1 MKSIIVICFVMFS
14 VFTVDGQV
22 TEHFSDET
30 PGATSFSNS
39 GVTYNLTGGK
49 FEIAYGSAYG
59 YTGTTTDDYYVDN
72 WSSILNAAGVVGTIT
87 KTTNNFYVYDFW
99 IFPGDGSVTKSNGG
113 TIIIRGKLSGATQFT
128 KTVEGADINLGV
140 GYTYVD
146 LTSFSTTEIDE
157 LEFEL
162 TGNLRYLAVDAFR
175 HQSVAANA
183 TPTATAP
190 SAPSVTED
198 DTNVA
203 LADDIQVADTD
214 GDDQTV
220 TFTITGGTLTI
231 GTAGSITFPSGS
243 NGTSSFSAAGNL
255 SDINAALDAA
265 TFTPTPNLNGTN
277 AGTISFTTNDGTV
290 SSSATSVSFNITAV
304 NDDPTISGLPTD
316 ITVSEDIAS
325 NVDLSAATLSDVDA
339 GSNSIVL
346 TIEASAGT
354 LTAGSGGSVTI
365 GGSGTA
371 TLSLTGSVANIDT
384 YLNTSSNI
392 KYTSASNVNG
402 SDAATLTLTAN
413 DGGYTGSSGGENV
426 ALGTVNVDITAVNDK
441 PTASSFTTSTIY
453 ENTTYAFV
461 TANFGYSDDDGDP
474 LDHVRITAVPA
485 NGSLWVDADGSGTIN
500 GAESALSNNGT
511 VSKADLDAGKLKYL
525 NTNGTSSSFTFDVSD
540 GTDYS
545 TSTYTAT
552 LTVTPEPTVTLS
564 LDPSSSIS
572 ENAGST
578 SVKATLSN
586 TFNKTVSVNLL
597 KSGTTS
603 GTDYSLSSTSISITT
618 GNTTGTATI
627 TGVNDDLDD
636 DNETVI
642 IDISSVTNGTE
653 SGTQQVIC
661 TLTDDDNTPVVTASQ
676 SFSIAENIA
685 NSGAVG
691 TVLATDG
698 DAGTSFSSWTE
709 TGGTGASIFEINASS
724 GAITVTDN
732 SGIDYETT
740 TSYTYAVTVSDGTNT
755 SASEMITI
763 NITDVNDVAPVV
775 TATQSFSI
783 AENTADSGAVGT
795 VLATDG
801 DAGTSFS
808 AWTETGGTG
817 ASIFE
822 INASSGAITVTDNSG
837 IDYETTTSYT
847 YTVTVSD
854 GTNTSASETITINI
868 TDVNDVAPIVTA
880 SQTFNIDEDASNTTS
895 VGTVLA
901 TDGDAT
907 ATTFSSWTITAGNT
921 NSVFAINSSTGEIT
935 VNDANELDYESIT
948 SYSLSITVSDGVNTS
963 AAETVT
969 VNVNAINDNTPVVTA
984 SQSFG
989 IAENI
994 ANSGAVGTVLATDGD
1009 AGTSFSAWTETG
1021 GTGASI
1027 FEINASTGAI
1037 TVTDNSGIDYET
1049 TTSYT
1054 YTVTVSDGT
1063 NTSATETIT
1072 INIIDINDNT
1082 PVVTSTQSFSI
1093 AENTADSGAVG
1104 TVLATDGDAGT
1115 SFSAWTETGGTGA
1128 SIFEI
1133 NASSGAITVTDNSGI
1148 DYETTTSYTYT
1159 VTVSDGTNT
1168 SASET
1173 ITINITDVN
1182 DVAPIVTASQTFNID
1197 EDASNTT
1204 SVGTVSA
1211 TDSDATA
1218 TIFSS
1223 WTITAGNTNS
1233 VFAINSSTGEITVND
1248 ANELDYESITSY
1260 SLSITVS
1267 DGVNTSVTETVTV
1280 DVNAINDNTPVVTAY
1295 QSFGIAENIANSGAV
1310 GTVLAT
1316 DGDAGTSFS
1325 AWTETG
1331 GTGASIFEINA
1342 SSGAITV
1349 TDNSG
1354 IDYETTTSYTYTVTV
1369 SDGINTSASETIII
1383 NITDVN
1389 DVDPVVTA
1397 SQSFS
1402 IAENIANSGAVGTVL
1417 ATDGDAGTSFSAWT
1431 ETGGTGASIFE
1442 INASSGTITVTDN
1455 SGIDYETTTSY
1466 TYTVTVSD
1474 GINTSTAETIT
1485 INITD
1490 VNDVAPIVTASQ
1502 TFNIDEDA
1510 SNTTSVGTVLATD
1523 SDATATTFSSWT
1535 ITAGNT
1541 NSVFAINSST
1551 GEITVNDANELDYES
1566 ITSYSLSI
1574 TVSDGVNTS
1583 VTETVTVDV
1592 NDINDEIPVFT
1603 SASAINIDENTT
1615 DVITLTATDGDV
1627 GTTFTFN
1634 KIGGA
1639 DQALFTINSST
1650 GALAFT
1656 SAPDYETPLD
1666 INADNDYI
1674 VQVSVSDGL
1683 NSSTQTITVSV
1694 DNVTGITIT
1703 SNGGGA
1709 TAGIS
1714 IPENSTSIAAV
1725 TSVNEGVAVPSYS
1738 LVGGADQAKFNIHPT
1753 SGVLTLLSAPD
1764 YESPQDAGGNNSYE
1778 VIVRVTGDGGA
1789 TDDQTITVTIT
1800 DVNDITPV
1808 VTASQSF
1815 SIAENTA
1822 NSGAVGTVL
1831 ATDGDAGTSFSA
1843 WTETGGTGASIF
1855 EINASSGAI
1864 TVTDNSGIDYETTT
1878 SYTYIVTVSDGTNTS
1893 ASEMIT
1899 INITDVN
1906 DVAPVV
1912 TATQSFSIAENTA
1925 NSGAVGTVLAT
1936 DGDAGTSFSAWTET
1950 GGTGA
1955 SIFEINA
1962 SSGAITV
1969 TDNSGIDYETT
1980 TSYTYTV
1987 TVSDGINTSTAE
1999 TITINITDVNDVAP
2013 IVTASQTFNI
2023 DEDASN
2029 TTSVGTVLA
2038 TDGDATAT
2046 TFSSWTITAGNTNS
2060 VFAINSSTGEITVND
2075 ANELDYESITS
2086 YSLSITVSDGVN
2098 TSVTE
2103 TVTVDVN
2110 AINDNT
2116 PVVTASQSFD
2126 IAENTANSGAV
2137 GTVLATDGDAGTS
2150 FSSWTE
2156 TGGSGASIFEINAS
2170 SGAITV
2176 TDNSG
2181 IDYETTTSYTYTVT
2195 VSDGI
2200 NTSASET
2207 IIINITDINDVD
2219 PVVTASQ
2226 SFSIAENTANSG
2238 AVGTVLATDGDAG
2251 TSFSAWTETGG
2262 TGASIFEINASSGAI
2277 TVTDNSGI
2285 DYETTTSYTY
2295 AVTVSDGTNTSASET
2310 ITINITD
2317 VNDVAP
2323 IVTASQTFNID
2334 EDASNTTSVGT
2345 VLATDSD
2352 ATATTFSSWTITAG
2366 NTDGIFAVNSTTG
2379 EITVTDNTNLDY
2391 ETTTSYSLTVT
2402 VSDGTHTSSEEIVI
2416 ININDSNENAP
2427 TAIQLSNT
2435 TIAENSAIGT
2445 EVGILTASDA
2455 DIDETFTFNLAE
2467 NEYFELDGDRI
2478 VSKEI
2483 FNYEDYISY
2492 SLKVT
2497 VTDQG
2502 GLSYNDRFTINIEN
2516 QNETPEFLSEP
2527 VVQATVGDMYVY
2539 NMEYEDVDEDGCII
2553 SVIEKPDWLSVE
2565 DHGNGSCTLSG
2576 IPTEI
2581 GNFNVIL
2588 EASDDEFSVK
2598 QEFEITVETVTGI
2611 DDVPKKLSVRVYP
2624 NPVIHELHIDLSDF
2638 RNDETTIS
2646 LFSMTGSLIFKEEHK
2661 NIGGEVR
2668 IIKSVEQLRSGA
2680 YFLVIESEGYRK
2692 SYKIVKQ

>member
-49 FEIAYGSAYG
+49 FDIEHEPIYG
-59 YTGTTTDDYYVDN
+59 YTGIATDDDYVDN
-72 WSSILNAAGVVGTIT
+72 YGSFLSSAGVVGAIT

-99 IFPGDGSVTKSNGG
+99 IFPGDGSGTKSNGG

-128 KTVEGADINLGV
+128 KIVESADINIISSTNN
-140 GYTYVD
+140 GYTKVD

-220 TFTITGGTLTI
+220 TFTITGGTLTT
-231 GTAGSITFPSGS
+231 GTTDITFGGDLNGS
-243 NGTSSFSAAGNL
+243 SSFTAAGTL
-255 SDINAALDAA
+255 AAINTALDAA
-265 TFTPTPNLNGTN
+265 TFTPTPNLSGTN
-277 AGTISFTTNDGTV
+277 TATISFTTNDGTAT
-290 SSSATSVSFNITAV
+290 SSAVSVTFNITAV
-304 NDDPTISGLPTD
+304 NDDPSISGLPTD

-402 SDAATLTLTAN
+402 SAAATLTLTAN
-413 DGGYTGSSGGENV
+413 DGGYTGSGGGTNV
-426 ALGTVNVDITAVNDK
+426 PLGTVNVDITAVNDK

-461 TANFGYSDDDGDP
+461 TVNFGYSDDDGDP

-618 GNTTGTATI
+618 GNITGTATI
-627 TGVNDDLDD
+627 TGVNDDLDEG
-636 DNETVI
+636 NETVI

-676 SFSIAENIA
+676 SFSIAENTA
-685 NSGAVG
+685 NSGVVG
-691 TVLATDG
+691 IVLATDV

-740 TSYTYAVTVSDGTNT
+740 TSYTYTVTVSDGTNT
-755 SASEMITI
+755 SASETIII
-763 NITDVNDVAPVV
+763 NITDVNDVTPIV
-775 TATQSFSI
+775 TASQSFSI
-783 AENTADSGAVGT
+783 AENIANSGAVGT
-795 VLATDG
+795 VLATDE

-847 YTVTVSD
+847 YAVTVSD

-969 VNVNAINDNTPVVTA
+969 VDVNAINDNTPVVTA

-1009 AGTSFSAWTETG
+1009 AGTSFS
-1021 GTGASI
+1021 S
-1027 FEINASTGAI
+1027 
-1037 TVTDNSGIDYET
+1037 
-1049 TTSYT
+1049 
-1054 YTVTVSDGT
+1054 
-1063 NTSATETIT
+1063 
-1072 INIIDINDNT
+1072 
-1082 PVVTSTQSFSI
+1082 
-1093 AENTADSGAVG
+1093 
-1104 TVLATDGDAGT
+1104 
-1115 SFSAWTETGGTGA
+1115 WTETGGTGA

-1168 SASET
+1168 SAAET

-1182 DVAPIVTASQTFNID
+1182 DVT
-1197 EDASNTT
+1197 
-1204 SVGTVSA
+1204 
-1211 TDSDATA
+1211 
-1218 TIFSS
+1218 
-1223 WTITAGNTNS
+1223 
-1233 VFAINSSTGEITVND
+1233 
-1248 ANELDYESITSY
+1248 
-1260 SLSITVS
+1260 
-1267 DGVNTSVTETVTV
+1267 
-1280 DVNAINDNTPVVTAY
+1280 
-1295 QSFGIAENIANSGAV
+1295 
-1310 GTVLAT
+1310 
-1316 DGDAGTSFS
+1316 
-1325 AWTETG
+1325 
-1331 GTGASIFEINA
+1331 
-1342 SSGAITV
+1342 
-1349 TDNSG
+1349 
-1354 IDYETTTSYTYTVTV
+1354 
-1369 SDGINTSASETIII
+1369 
-1383 NITDVN
+1383 
-1389 DVDPVVTA
+1389 PVVTA

-1402 IAENIANSGAVGTVL
+1402 IAENIANSGV
-1417 ATDGDAGTSFSAWT
+1417 
-1431 ETGGTGASIFE
+1431 
-1442 INASSGTITVTDN
+1442 
-1455 SGIDYETTTSY
+1455 
-1466 TYTVTVSD
+1466 
-1474 GINTSTAETIT
+1474 
-1485 INITD
+1485 
-1490 VNDVAPIVTASQ
+1490 
-1502 TFNIDEDA
+1502 
-1510 SNTTSVGTVLATD
+1510 
-1523 SDATATTFSSWT
+1523 
-1535 ITAGNT
+1535 
-1541 NSVFAINSST
+1541 
-1551 GEITVNDANELDYES
+1551 
-1566 ITSYSLSI
+1566 
-1574 TVSDGVNTS
+1574 
-1583 VTETVTVDV
+1583 
-1592 NDINDEIPVFT
+1592 
-1603 SASAINIDENTT
+1603 
-1615 DVITLTATDGDV
+1615 
-1627 GTTFTFN
+1627 
-1634 KIGGA
+1634 
-1639 DQALFTINSST
+1639 
-1650 GALAFT
+1650 
-1656 SAPDYETPLD
+1656 
-1666 INADNDYI
+1666 
-1674 VQVSVSDGL
+1674 
-1683 NSSTQTITVSV
+1683 
-1694 DNVTGITIT
+1694 
-1703 SNGGGA
+1703 
-1709 TAGIS
+1709 
-1714 IPENSTSIAAV
+1714 
-1725 TSVNEGVAVPSYS
+1725 
-1738 LVGGADQAKFNIHPT
+1738 
-1753 SGVLTLLSAPD
+1753 
-1764 YESPQDAGGNNSYE
+1764 
-1778 VIVRVTGDGGA
+1778 
-1789 TDDQTITVTIT
+1789 
-1800 DVNDITPV
+1800 
-1808 VTASQSF
+1808 
-1815 SIAENTA
+1815 
-1822 NSGAVGTVL
+1822 VGTVL

-1893 ASEMIT
+1893 A
-1899 INITDVN
+1899 
-1906 DVAPVV
+1906 A
-1912 TATQSFSIAENTA
+1912 
-1925 NSGAVGTVLAT
+1925 
-1936 DGDAGTSFSAWTET
+1936 
-1950 GGTGA
+1950 
-1955 SIFEINA
+1955 
-1962 SSGAITV
+1962 
-1969 TDNSGIDYETT
+1969 
-1980 TSYTYTV
+1980 
-1987 TVSDGINTSTAE
+1987 
-1999 TITINITDVNDVAP
+1999 
-2013 IVTASQTFNI
+2013 
-2023 DEDASN
+2023 
-2029 TTSVGTVLA
+2029 
-2038 TDGDATAT
+2038 
-2046 TFSSWTITAGNTNS
+2046 
-2060 VFAINSSTGEITVND
+2060 
-2075 ANELDYESITS
+2075 
-2086 YSLSITVSDGVN
+2086 
-2098 TSVTE
+2098 
-2103 TVTVDVN
+2103 
-2110 AINDNT
+2110 
-2116 PVVTASQSFD
+2116 
-2126 IAENTANSGAV
+2126 
-2137 GTVLATDGDAGTS
+2137 
-2150 FSSWTE
+2150 
-2156 TGGSGASIFEINAS
+2156 
-2170 SGAITV
+2170 
-2176 TDNSG
+2176 
-2181 IDYETTTSYTYTVT
+2181 
-2195 VSDGI
+2195 
-2200 NTSASET
+2200 
-2207 IIINITDINDVD
+2207 
-2219 PVVTASQ
+2219 
-2226 SFSIAENTANSG
+2226 
-2238 AVGTVLATDGDAG
+2238 
-2251 TSFSAWTETGG
+2251 
-2262 TGASIFEINASSGAI
+2262 
-2277 TVTDNSGI
+2277 
-2285 DYETTTSYTY
+2285 
-2295 AVTVSDGTNTSASET
+2295 ET

-2402 VSDGTHTSSEEIVI
+2402 VSDGTHTSSAEIVI

-2527 VVQATVGDMYVY
+2527 IVQATVGDMYVY

>member
-72 WSSILNAAGVVGTIT
+72 WSSILNAAGVVGAIT

-214 GDDQTV
+214 GDNQTV

-346 TIEASAGT
+346 TIETSAGT
-354 LTAGSGGSVTI
+354 LTAGSGGSVTV

-392 KYTSASNVNG
+392 KYTSVSNVNG
-402 SDAATLTLTAN
+402 SAAATLTLTAN
-413 DGGYTGSSGGENV
+413 DGGYTGNGGGTNV
-426 ALGTVNVDITAVNDK
+426 PLGTVNVDITAVNDK
-441 PTASSFTTSTIY
+441 PTTSSFTTSTIY

-461 TANFGYSDDDGDP
+461 TVNFGYSDDDGDP

-525 NTNGTSSSFTFDVSD
+525 NTNGTSSSFTFDVND

-545 TSTYTAT
+545 ASTYTAT

-618 GNTTGTATI
+618 GNITGTATI
-627 TGVNDDLDD
+627 TGVNDDLDEG
-636 DNETVI
+636 NETVI

-685 NSGAVG
+685 NSGVIG
-691 TVLATDG
+691 TVLATD
-698 DAGTSFSSWTE
+698 
-709 TGGTGASIFEINASS
+709 
-724 GAITVTDN
+724 V
-732 SGIDYETT
+732 
-740 TSYTYAVTVSDGTNT
+740 
-755 SASEMITI
+755 
-763 NITDVNDVAPVV
+763 
-775 TATQSFSI
+775 
-783 AENTADSGAVGT
+783 
-795 VLATDG
+795 
-801 DAGTSFS
+801 
-808 AWTETGGTG
+808 
-817 ASIFE
+817 
-822 INASSGAITVTDNSG
+822 
-837 IDYETTTSYT
+837 
-847 YTVTVSD
+847 
-854 GTNTSASETITINI
+854 
-868 TDVNDVAPIVTA
+868 
-880 SQTFNIDEDASNTTS
+880 
-895 VGTVLA
+895 
-901 TDGDAT
+901 
-907 ATTFSSWTITAGNT
+907 
-921 NSVFAINSSTGEIT
+921 
-935 VNDANELDYESIT
+935 
-948 SYSLSITVSDGVNTS
+948 
-963 AAETVT
+963 
-969 VNVNAINDNTPVVTA
+969 
-984 SQSFG
+984 
-989 IAENI
+989 
-994 ANSGAVGTVLATDGD
+994 D

-1093 AENTADSGAVG
+1093 AEDIANSGAVG

-1133 NASSGAITVTDNSGI
+1133 NASNGAITVTDNSGI
-1148 DYETTTSYTYT
+1148 DYETTTLYTYT
-1159 VTVSDGTNT
+1159 VTVSDGINT
-1168 SASET
+1168 STAET

-1204 SVGTVSA
+1204 SVGTVLA

-1218 TIFSS
+1218 TTFSS

-1267 DGVNTSVTETVTV
+1267 DGVNTSAAETVTV
-1280 DVNAINDNTPVVTAY
+1280 NVNAINDNTPVVTAS
-1295 QSFGIAENIANSGAV
+1295 QSFSIAENTANSGAV

-1316 DGDAGTSFS
+1316 DVDAGTSFS

-1383 NITDVN
+1383 NITDIN

-1402 IAENIANSGAVGTVL
+1402 IAENTANSGVVGTVL
-1417 ATDGDAGTSFSAWT
+1417 AADGDVTATIFSSWT

-1442 INASSGTITVTDN
+1442 INASSGAITVTDN

-1474 GINTSTAETIT
+1474 GINTSAAETIT

-1764 YESPQDAGGNNSYE
+1764 YESAQDTGGNNSYE

-1815 SIAENTA
+1815 SIAENIA

-1831 ATDGDAGTSFSA
+1831 ATDGDAGTSFSS

-1878 SYTYIVTVSDGTNTS
+1878 SYTYAVTVSDGTNTS
-1893 ASEMIT
+1893 ASETIT

-1906 DVAPVV
+1906 DVTPVV

-1987 TVSDGINTSTAE
+1987 TVSDGINTSASETITINITDVNDVTPVVTASQSFSIAENTANSGAVGTVLATDGDAGTSFSAWTETGGTGASIFEINASSGAITVTDNSGIDYETTTSYTYTVTVSDGISTSASE

-2038 TDGDATAT
+2038 TDSDATAT

-2116 PVVTASQSFD
+2116 PVVTASQSFS
-2126 IAENTANSGAV
+2126 IAENTADSGAV
-2137 GTVLATDGDAGTS
+2137 GTVLATD
-2150 FSSWTE
+2150 
-2156 TGGSGASIFEINAS
+2156 
-2170 SGAITV
+2170 V
-2176 TDNSG
+2176 
-2181 IDYETTTSYTYTVT
+2181 
-2195 VSDGI
+2195 
-2200 NTSASET
+2200 
-2207 IIINITDINDVD
+2207 
-2219 PVVTASQ
+2219 
-2226 SFSIAENTANSG
+2226 
-2238 AVGTVLATDGDAG
+2238 DAG

-2285 DYETTTSYTY
+2285 DYETITSYTY
-2295 AVTVSDGTNTSASET
+2295 TVTVSDGTNTSASET

-2611 DDVPKKLSVRVYP
+2611 DDVPKKLNVRVYP

>member
-30 PGATSFSNS
+30 PGATFFSNS

-49 FEIAYGSAYG
+49 FDIEHGPIYG
-59 YTGTTTDDYYVDN
+59 YTGIATDDDYVDN
-72 WSSILNAAGVVGTIT
+72 YGSFLSSAGVVGAIT

-99 IFPGDGSVTKSNGG
+99 IFPGDGSGIKSNTG

-128 KTVEGADINLGV
+128 KTVESANINIISSTNN
-140 GYTYVD
+140 GYTKVD

-231 GTAGSITFPSGS
+231 GTTGITFGGTG
-243 NGTSSFSAAGNL
+243 NGNASFTAAGTL
-255 SDINAALDAA
+255 AAINTALDAA
-265 TFTPTPNLNGTN
+265 TFTPTPNLSGTN
-277 AGTISFTTNDGTV
+277 AGTIAFISNDGTDD
-290 SSSATSVSFNITAV
+290 SSPTSVSFDITAV
-304 NDDPTISGLPTD
+304 NDDPSVSGLPTD

-354 LTAGSGGSVTI
+354 LNAGSGGSVTI

-413 DGGYTGSSGGENV
+413 DGGYTGSSGGTNV
-426 ALGTVNVDITAVNDK
+426 PLGTVNVDITAVNDK

-525 NTNGTSSSFTFDVSD
+525 NTNGTSSIFTFDVSD

-618 GNTTGTATI
+618 GNITGTATI
-627 TGVNDDLDD
+627 TGVNDDLDE

-691 TVLATDG
+691 IVLATDG

-740 TSYTYAVTVSDGTNT
+740 TSYTYTVTVSDGINT
-755 SASEMITI
+755 SASETIII
-763 NITDVNDVAPVV
+763 NITDINDVDPVV
-775 TATQSFSI
+775 TASQSFSI
-783 AENTADSGAVGT
+783 AENIANSGVVGT
-795 VLATDG
+795 VLAADG
-801 DAGTSFS
+801 DVTATIFS
-808 AWTETGGTG
+808 SWTETGGTG

-907 ATTFSSWTITAGNT
+907 ATVFSSWTITAGNT
-921 NSVFAINSSTGEIT
+921 NGVFAINSSTGEIT

-984 SQSFG
+984 SQSFS

-1009 AGTSFSAWTETG
+1009 AGTSFSSWTETG

-1027 FEINASTGAI
+1027 FEINASSGAI

-1054 YTVTVSDGT
+1054 YTVTVSDGI
-1063 NTSATETIT
+1063 NTSASETII
-1072 INIIDINDNT
+1072 INITDINDVD
-1082 PVVTSTQSFSI
+1082 PVVTASQSFSI
-1093 AENTADSGAVG
+1093 AENIANSGVVG
-1104 TVLATDGDAGT
+1104 TVLAADGDVTAT
-1115 SFSAWTETGGTGA
+1115 IFSSWTETGGTGA

-1204 SVGTVSA
+1204 SVGTVLA
-1211 TDSDATA
+1211 TDGDATA
-1218 TIFSS
+1218 TVFSS
-1223 WTITAGNTNS
+1223 WTITAGNTN
-1233 VFAINSSTGEITVND
+1233 G
-1248 ANELDYESITSY
+1248 
-1260 SLSITVS
+1260 
-1267 DGVNTSVTETVTV
+1267 
-1280 DVNAINDNTPVVTAY
+1280 
-1295 QSFGIAENIANSGAV
+1295 
-1310 GTVLAT
+1310 
-1316 DGDAGTSFS
+1316 
-1325 AWTETG
+1325 
-1331 GTGASIFEINA
+1331 
-1342 SSGAITV
+1342 
-1349 TDNSG
+1349 
-1354 IDYETTTSYTYTVTV
+1354 
-1369 SDGINTSASETIII
+1369 
-1383 NITDVN
+1383 
-1389 DVDPVVTA
+1389 
-1397 SQSFS
+1397 
-1402 IAENIANSGAVGTVL
+1402 
-1417 ATDGDAGTSFSAWT
+1417 
-1431 ETGGTGASIFE
+1431 
-1442 INASSGTITVTDN
+1442 
-1455 SGIDYETTTSY
+1455 
-1466 TYTVTVSD
+1466 
-1474 GINTSTAETIT
+1474 
-1485 INITD
+1485 
-1490 VNDVAPIVTASQ
+1490 
-1502 TFNIDEDA
+1502 
-1510 SNTTSVGTVLATD
+1510 
-1523 SDATATTFSSWT
+1523 
-1535 ITAGNT
+1535 
-1541 NSVFAINSST
+1541 VFAINSST

-1603 SASAINIDENTT
+1603 SASTINIDENTT

-1764 YESPQDAGGNNSYE
+1764 YESAQDAGGNNSYE

-1808 VTASQSF
+1808 ITATQSF

-1878 SYTYIVTVSDGTNTS
+1878 SYTYTVTVSDGTNTS
-1893 ASEMIT
+1893 VSETIT

-1906 DVAPVV
+1906 DVTPVV

-1999 TITINITDVNDVAP
+1999 TITINITDVNDV
-2013 IVTASQTFNI
+2013 
-2023 DEDASN
+2023 
-2029 TTSVGTVLA
+2029 
-2038 TDGDATAT
+2038 
-2046 TFSSWTITAGNTNS
+2046 
-2060 VFAINSSTGEITVND
+2060 
-2075 ANELDYESITS
+2075 
-2086 YSLSITVSDGVN
+2086 
-2098 TSVTE
+2098 
-2103 TVTVDVN
+2103 
-2110 AINDNT
+2110 T
-2116 PVVTASQSFD
+2116 PVVTA
-2126 IAENTANSGAV
+2126 T
-2137 GTVLATDGDAGTS
+2137 
-2150 FSSWTE
+2150 
-2156 TGGSGASIFEINAS
+2156 
-2170 SGAITV
+2170 
-2176 TDNSG
+2176 
-2181 IDYETTTSYTYTVT
+2181 
-2195 VSDGI
+2195 
-2200 NTSASET
+2200 
-2207 IIINITDINDVD
+2207 
-2219 PVVTASQ
+2219 Q
-2226 SFSIAENTANSG
+2226 SFSIAENTADSG

-2295 AVTVSDGTNTSASET
+2295 TVTVSDGINTSAAET

-2323 IVTASQTFNID
+2323 IVTASQTFYID

-2516 QNETPEFLSEP
+2516 KNEAPRFISEP
-2527 VVQATVGDMYVY
+2527 FVDAVLNESYVY
-2539 NMEYEDVDEDGCII
+2539 MIEYQDVDAEGC
-2553 SVIEKPDWLSVE
+2553 VVTAFEKPSWLNL
-2565 DHGNGSCTLSG
+2565 DDNGDGTATLYG
-2576 IPTEI
+2576 LPTEA
-2581 GNFNVIL
+2581 GTFNVIL
-2588 EASDDEFSVK
+2588 EAWDNEYLAR
-2598 QEFEITVETVTGI
+2598 QEFKIIVETVTGI
-2611 DDVPKKLSVRVYP
+2611 EDVLTAPIVHIYP
-2624 NPVIHELHIDLSDF
+2624 NPVVHELHIDLSDF

-2680 YFLVIESEGYRK
+2680 YFLLIESEGYRK